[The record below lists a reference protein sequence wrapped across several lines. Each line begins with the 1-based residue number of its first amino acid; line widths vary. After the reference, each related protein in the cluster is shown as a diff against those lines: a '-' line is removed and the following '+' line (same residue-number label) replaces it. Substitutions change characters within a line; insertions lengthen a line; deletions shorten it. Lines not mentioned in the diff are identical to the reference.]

1 MGCFENVSLIGVGV
15 SCGVPGPLGGTCRI
29 WAYVAPFRR
38 RYRTYMRSAKT
49 NVPPEEVLASARSVR
64 SPDVR

>member
-38 RYRTYMRSAKT
+38 LWMTYMRRAKT
-49 NVPPEEVLASARSVR
+49 KVPPEEVSASAQRVR
-64 SPDVR
+64 GLDV